1 MKIIMNFEISKGYQT
16 WKEAFLKNE
25 AMRQRHNV
33 KVLAYGHEEG
43 NENNVYSVTELPSL
57 ETMQE
62 MLKKPEMIELRENA
76 GVVFETQKN
85 DQTSRIKYGI
95 INKWRMERSVV

>member
-1 MKIIMNFEISKGYQT
+1 MKIIMNFEISKGYQA

-25 AMRQRHNV
+25 PIRQRHNV
-33 KVLAYGHEEG
+33 KVLTYGHEEG

-62 MLKKPEMIELRENA
+62 MLKEPEMIGLRENA
-76 GVVFETQKN
+76 GVVFETQKM
-85 DQTSRIKYGI
+85 TKLV
-95 INKWRMERSVV
+95 E